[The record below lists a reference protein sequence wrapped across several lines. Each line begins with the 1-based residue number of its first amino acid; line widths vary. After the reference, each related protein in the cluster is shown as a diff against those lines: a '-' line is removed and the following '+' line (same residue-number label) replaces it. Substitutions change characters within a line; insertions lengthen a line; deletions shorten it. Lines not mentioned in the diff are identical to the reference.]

1 MAAGQIENKNHDS
14 KKRFAVLGISS
25 ILLVA
30 MVGAVAVGVSN
41 SEKASGD
48 LGGGT
53 QIAKSQKNV
62 DVICDAAEYK
72 QTCEKS
78 LEKASNETTDMKEL
92 IITAFNATA
101 EELITQIENST
112 LYHELA
118 TDNMTKQAMDI
129 CKEVL
134 GYAVDDVHQSIHT
147 LDRFDLSRIDE
158 IAYDLK
164 VWLAGTLSHQQ
175 TCLDGFENT
184 TTEAGQT
191 MAKVLNTSLELSSNA
206 LDIVNG
212 VAGFVKGLNLSA
224 LTSSMN
230 RKLLSEDGLPTWV
243 GESHRKLLGTPV
255 ENIKPNV
262 VVAQDGSGQF
272 KTLTEALK
280 LVPRKNR
287 TPFVIK
293 VKAGVY
299 AEYVN
304 LDKQLTYVTIIGD
317 GPTKTKFTGSKNYV
331 DGIQTYNTATFSVNA
346 AHFMAINV
354 GFENSAG
361 AEKHQA
367 VALRVTADE
376 VVFYNC
382 QMDGFQDTV
391 YAQSKRQFYRDCT
404 ISGTIDFIFGDA
416 AGVFQNCKLIVKK
429 PLESQSCMVTA
440 GGRTKVDSP
449 TALVFQ
455 SCHFTGEPELATL
468 DPKVAYLG
476 RPWRNYSKIVIM
488 DSTIDDIFAPEGY
501 MPWMGSAFE
510 ETCTYYEFNN
520 NGPGATTTSRVKW
533 PGVKTIAAPEAAN
546 YYPGKFFFFVN
557 ATGRDLWI
565 VESGVPYSLGP
576 LPKSAQ
582 LM

>member
-1 MAAGQIENKNHDS
+1 MADGQIKNKNHEK
-14 KKRFAVLGISS
+14 KKRYAILGVSS

-30 MVGAVAVGVSN
+30 MVAAVAVGVSDSN
-41 SEKASGD
+41 EDSDE
-48 LGGGT
+48 LGGEY
-53 QIAKSQKNV
+53 QLAKSQKNV
-62 DVICDAAEYK
+62 QIICDAAEYK
-72 QTCEKS
+72 HTCEKS
-78 LEKASNETTDMKEL
+78 LAKANETTDMKEL

-101 EELITQIENST
+101 EELIAQINNST

-147 LDRFDLSRIDE
+147 LNRFDLNRIE
-158 IAYDLK
+158 EYAYDLK
-164 VWLAGTLSHQQ
+164 VWLAGTLTHQQ

-184 TTEAGQT
+184 TTEAGHT
-191 MAKVLNTSLELSSNA
+191 MAKVLNTSLELSNNA

-212 VAGFVKGLNLSA
+212 VAGFLKDLNLSS
-224 LTSSMN
+224 LTSEMN
-230 RKLLSEDGLPTWV
+230 RKLLSVEDGLPTWIDRS
-243 GESHRKLLGTPV
+243 ERKLLATPV

-299 AEYVN
+299 AEYVS
-304 LDKQLTYVTIIGD
+304 LDKHMTHVTIIGD

-331 DGIQTYNTATFSVNA
+331 DGFQTYYTSTFSVNSD
-346 AHFMAINV
+346 HFMAINV
-354 GFENSAG
+354 GFENTAG

-367 VALRVTADE
+367 VALRVTADK

-382 QMDGFQDTV
+382 QVDGFQDTL
-391 YAQSKRQFYRDCT
+391 YAQSKRQFYRDCVV
-404 ISGTIDFIFGDA
+404 SGTIDFVFGDA
-416 AGVFQNCKLIVKK
+416 AGVFQNCKFIVRK
-429 PLESQSCMVTA
+429 PMEDQQCMVTA
-440 GGRTKVDSP
+440 GGRNKVDSP

-476 RPWRNYSKIVIM
+476 RPWRTFSKVVIM
-488 DSTIDDIFAPEGY
+488 DSTIDDIFVPAGY
-501 MPWMGSAFE
+501 MGWMGSINKD
-510 ETCTYYEFNN
+510 TCTYYEFNN
-520 NGPGATTTSRVKW
+520 KGPGAKTAGRVKW
-533 PGVKTIAAPEAAN
+533 PGVKTLAASEAAD
-546 YYPGKFFFFVN
+546 YYPGKFFVFFF
-557 ATGRDLWI
+557 ATGRDAWI
-565 VESGVPYSLGP
+565 V
-576 LPKSAQ
+576 
-582 LM
+582 